1 MMVDTTLMT
10 EINIVNTA
18 LTQEELEGV
27 RKYEERLARRRE
39 YNRIYMANKRK
50 TDPEFAQKQRDMT
63 NRRKNERY
71 ATDETYRA
79 KELEYNRRY
88 NQAKK
93 ADKYKLLY
101 ETKKTNEN
109 TA

>member
-1 MMVDTTLMT
+1 MVDTTLMT
-10 EINIVNTA
+10 EINVPQA
-18 LTQEELEGV
+18 LTREEQEGV
-27 RKYEERLARRRE
+27 RKYEERMERRRE

-71 ATDETYRA
+71 ATDEAYRA

-88 NQAKK
+88 NQEKK

-101 ETKKTNEN
+101 ESKKASEN